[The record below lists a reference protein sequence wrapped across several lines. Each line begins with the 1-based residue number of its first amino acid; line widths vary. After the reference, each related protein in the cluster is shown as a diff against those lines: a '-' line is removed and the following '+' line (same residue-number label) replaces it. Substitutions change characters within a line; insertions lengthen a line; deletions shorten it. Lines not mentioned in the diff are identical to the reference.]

1 LTALKSHSEHG
12 LVMDFAI
19 GSNQGQGV
27 PAEPDNKGLQ
37 WNMVSKFQA
46 FSSTSSDC
54 YNRRP
59 IQLWFPGAVGS
70 VGRFPDGVRAI
81 LSPLSLR
88 SSSPMRPLL
97 LKQPALPGFLC
108 RLIMTGSSW
117 ITKH

>member
-1 LTALKSHSEHG
+1 
-12 LVMDFAI
+12 MDFAI
-19 GSNQGQGV
+19 GPNQGQGV
-27 PAEPDNKGLQ
+27 PAEPDNEGLQ
-37 WNMVSKFQA
+37 WDMVSKFQA

-59 IQLWFPGAVGS
+59 IQL
-70 VGRFPDGVRAI
+70 RFPDGVRAI